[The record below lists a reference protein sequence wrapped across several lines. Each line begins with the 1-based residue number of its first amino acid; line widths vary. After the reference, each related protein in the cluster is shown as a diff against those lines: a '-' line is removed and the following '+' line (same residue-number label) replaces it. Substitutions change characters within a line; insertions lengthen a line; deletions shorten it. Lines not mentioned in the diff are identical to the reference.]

1 MKPLSEKL
9 NNMQPSCTVAIN
21 SKANELKRQGIDV
34 INLSAGQPDFNSPEN
49 VKEAGIRAIKEN
61 RTFYTTT
68 SGIIELKE
76 AIIKKLKKE
85 NGLDYTTDNI
95 IVSCGAKHSIYNAI
109 QAITNPG
116 DEIIIPVPYWVSYPD
131 MVDMAGGIPVFLD
144 ADKECEF
151 KITPEQ
157 LQEKINPKTKAL
169 IFNSPSNPTGSIYT
183 GEEIEAIAKVIV
195 DTDIFVISDEIYEY
209 LIYDNKEHISIAS
222 FGEKIK
228 DLTILVNGISKSA
241 AMTGWRIGYTAA
253 IREIVKNMSKIQGH
267 STSNP
272 TSISQYAAV
281 EAVTT
286 SREYANYMLPKFDER
301 RKYMHSYL
309 SALNGVEVCLPGG
322 AFYVFPDI
330 SSFFG
335 KTYRDFKIEDSF
347 SFCDYMLEEE
357 KIAIV
362 PGKAFGNDNCVRI
375 SYATSL
381 DLIKEAM
388 ERFKEGL
395 GKLS

>member
-1 MKPLSEKL
+1 MKLLSEKL
-9 NNMQPSCTVAIN
+9 NNMEPSCTVAIN

-34 INLSAGQPDFNSPEN
+34 INLSAGQPDFNSPDN
-49 VKEAGIRAIKEN
+49 VKEAGIRAINEN
-61 RTFYTTT
+61 KTFYTTT

-95 IVSCGAKHSIYNAI
+95 IVSCGAKHSVYNAI

-116 DEIIIPVPYWVSYPD
+116 DEIIIPVPFWVSYPD
-131 MVDMAGGIPVFLD
+131 IVILAGGEPVFLD
-144 ADKECEF
+144 TNKDNEF
-151 KITPEQ
+151 KISPEQ
-157 LQEKINPKTKAL
+157 LKEKITLKTKAL

-209 LIYDNKEHISIAS
+209 LIYDDKKHVSIAS
-222 FGEKIK
+222 FGDKIK
-228 DLTILVNGISKSA
+228 ELTILVNGISKSA

-253 IREIVKNMSKIQGH
+253 KKEIIENMSKIQGH

-272 TSISQYAAV
+272 ASISQYAAV
-281 EAVTT
+281 EALTT
-286 SREYANYMLPKFDER
+286 SKEYANYMLPKFDER
-301 RKYMHSYL
+301 RKFIYNFVSGL
-309 SALNGVEVCLPGG
+309 DGVEVCLPGG
-322 AFYVFPDI
+322 AFYVFPDV

-335 KTYRDFKIEDSF
+335 KSYKNFKIEDSF

-362 PGKAFGNDNCVRI
+362 PGKAFGNDKCVRI

-381 DLIKEAM
+381 DLIKKAM
-388 ERFKEGL
+388 ERFREGL
-395 GKLS
+395 EKLG